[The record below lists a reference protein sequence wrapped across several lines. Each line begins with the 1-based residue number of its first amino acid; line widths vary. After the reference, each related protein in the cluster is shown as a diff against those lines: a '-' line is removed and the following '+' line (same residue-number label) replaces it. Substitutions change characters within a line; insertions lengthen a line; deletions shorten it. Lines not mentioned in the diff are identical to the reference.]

1 MAPNVIETDPGTNY
15 EMADLRDSFYTMA
28 VAEQTTSVHTTAAQ
42 RKGKYSCL
50 EQTTRFL
57 SRVCHQLALH
67 LRRGRRIFV
76 HPGEEV
82 CCADLRKARATRTL
96 CFRVPSTESCAKCC
110 AASSVL

>member
-28 VAEQTTSVHTTAAQ
+28 VAEQTTSVHTMAAQ

-57 SRVCHQLALH
+57 S
-67 LRRGRRIFV
+67 
-76 HPGEEV
+76 
-82 CCADLRKARATRTL
+82 
-96 CFRVPSTESCAKCC
+96 
-110 AASSVL
+110 